1 MEAPRI
7 VFDETRAVYR
17 VEYAGMAREHRQEWQ
32 AQIWYQD
39 ALSAYGHEAAGPA
52 PAAKEA

>member
-32 AQIWYQD
+32 AQIWYLD
-39 ALSAYGHEAAGPA
+39 ALSAYGHAAAGSA
-52 PAAKEA
+52 PAAEGA